1 MQDRLI
7 PKWEADGFAGS
18 TAEHPSEGTEKIM
31 RCYSHG
37 IQDRAGNW
45 YGSRQ
50 YNNCFWIF
58 RAGVDDGPISNKT
71 IDLSKLN
78 VDFLEANLN
87 AALWNNTYQRVAVFQ
102 MRKGLKYRIGPVGQN
117 TRGTQKVIFA
127 EPSGPSGQVTSGKPE
142 SLTHTASYDYT
153 TPVKALLQVVL
164 EIPTGT
170 KDTDAYLREVLT
182 LVVEYPITG
191 RERYLG
197 AHSTHRR
204 H

>member
-1 MQDRLI
+1 MPDRLI
-7 PKWEADGFAGS
+7 PKWETDGFAGS
-18 TAEHPSEGTEKIM
+18 TAEHSSEGIEKIM

-45 YGSRQ
+45 HGSRQ
-50 YNNCFWIF
+50 YNNCFWVF

-71 IDLSKLN
+71 TDLSELN
-78 VDFLEANLN
+78 IDFLEANLD

-102 MRKGLKYRIGPVGQN
+102 MRRGLKYRIGPVGQN
-117 TRGTQKVIFA
+117 TRGTQKVTFA
-127 EPSGPSGQVTSGKPE
+127 EPSGPGGKVTFGKSE

-153 TPVKALLQVVL
+153 IPVKALLQVVL
-164 EIPTGT
+164 EIPAGT
-170 KDTDAYLREVLT
+170 KDMDAYLKGVLT
-182 LVVEYPITG
+182 LVAEYSIIG

-197 AHSTHRR
+197 AHSTHGW